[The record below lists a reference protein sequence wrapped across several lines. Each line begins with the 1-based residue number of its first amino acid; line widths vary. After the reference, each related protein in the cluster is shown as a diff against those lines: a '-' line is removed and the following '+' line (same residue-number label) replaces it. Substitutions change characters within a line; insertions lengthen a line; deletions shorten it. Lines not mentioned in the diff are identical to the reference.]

1 MIKSIGTNQYRLFW
15 NLQFV
20 GNQATTVYVGIRI
33 FDEFLSEEIEFL
45 FVEPKK
51 FALRWRKFF

>member
-51 FALRWRKFF
+51 FALR